1 MDVRVLSAEDVA
13 TLLPMRDC
21 IQVMRDALAAL
32 ARGKALVPLRM
43 VMRMPDASGFLG
55 LMPGHI
61 AADGGRDGALGMKA
75 VSVFPG
81 NARRGIDT
89 HQGAV
94 LLFEADTGR
103 LSALMDGATITAI
116 RTAAVSGVATDL
128 LARTDA
134 TELAILGAGVQARTH
149 LEAIA
154 AVRPIRHV
162 RVWSRNP
169 EHAASLVKEVAAGNK
184 ASIDAVPTAE
194 AAVRGADVVAT
205 VTASPEPIL
214 QRAWLKEGVH
224 INAVGSSIP
233 TTREIDT
240 ATMAAV
246 RLFVDRRESAVN
258 EAGDILIP
266 MREGAFTADHIQ
278 AELGDVIIGKDRGRR
293 SATELTLFK
302 SLGLAVEDVASAAFI
317 LKRAQQTGVGQ
328 TVKM

>member
-1 MDVRVLSAEDVA
+1 
-13 TLLPMRDC
+13 
-21 IQVMRDALAAL
+21 
-32 ARGKALVPLRM
+32 
-43 VMRMPDASGFLG
+43 
-55 LMPGHI
+55 LMPGQI
-61 AADGGRDGALGMKA
+61 QADGGRDGALGMKA

-128 LARTDA
+128 LARKDA

-154 AVRPIRHV
+154 AVRPLRHV
-162 RVWSRNP
+162 RVWSRNQ
-169 EHAASLVKEVAAGNK
+169 EHAASLVKETAGRFGG
-184 ASIDAVPTAE
+184 SIDVVPGAE
-194 AAVRGADVVAT
+194 SAVRGADVVAT

-214 QRAWLKEGVH
+214 QRGWLKEGVH

-278 AELGDVIIGKDRGRR
+278 AELGDVIIGKDPGRR
-293 SATELTLFK
+293 SAAELTLFK